1 MTWFTWQFVEMN
13 DLIDTEYVTAVQVDV
28 NLLHHFNVKEQ
39 NLSLNT
45 TLLLWLLKVKILCE
59 TLNISYYK
67 IFKPQEIA

>member
-1 MTWFTWQFVEMN
+1 MTWFTWQFVEMD

-28 NLLHHFNVKEQ
+28 NLLHHFSVKEQ